1 MGKADNIKRAKKLKE
16 AKRKREQDALFA
28 SGLGP
33 AAQTL
38 KQRNDGKGIIT
49 TINQGK
55 VKYSEV
61 LKAFV
66 SPIIDELDDISIVR
80 SKYMLGAFA
89 WNAAILKGENE
100 ESFKLA
106 KKEILELTPEIPE
119 IEPLFDEMVTTKLED
134 FGEFTFIIADFEIKK
149 MRGIDY
155 ELTVAITPV
164 KGN

>member
-16 AKRKREQDALFA
+16 AKRKRERDELFA
-28 SGLGP
+28 SGLGH

-38 KQRNDGKGIIT
+38 KQRNDEKGIIT

-55 VKYSEV
+55 VKYSEL

-89 WNAAILKGENE
+89 WNASILKSNNE
-100 ESFKLA
+100 ESFLLA
-106 KKEILELTPEIPE
+106 KKEILDLTPDIPE
-119 IEPLFDEMVTTKLED
+119 IEPLFDEMVNTKLED
-134 FGEFTFIIADFEIKK
+134 FGEYTFIIADFEIKK

-164 KGN
+164 KAN

>member
-16 AKRKREQDALFA
+16 AKRKREQDALLA
-28 SGLGP
+28 SGFGS

-38 KQRNDGKGIIT
+38 KQRNDEKGIIT

-89 WNAAILKGENE
+89 WNAAFLKVENE
-100 ESFKLA
+100 ESFQLA
-106 KKEILELTPEIPE
+106 KKEILELTADVPE
-119 IEPLFDEMVTTKLED
+119 IEPLFDEMVKTKLED
-134 FGEFTFIIADFEIKK
+134 FGELTFIIADLEIKK
-149 MRGIDY
+149 TRGIDY
-155 ELTVAITPV
+155 ELTVAIAPL
-164 KGN
+164 KAN

>member
-1 MGKADNIKRAKKLKE
+1 M
-16 AKRKREQDALFA
+16 
-28 SGLGP
+28 
-33 AAQTL
+33 
-38 KQRNDGKGIIT
+38 
-49 TINQGK
+49 
-55 VKYSEV
+55 KYSEV

-164 KGN
+164 KAN